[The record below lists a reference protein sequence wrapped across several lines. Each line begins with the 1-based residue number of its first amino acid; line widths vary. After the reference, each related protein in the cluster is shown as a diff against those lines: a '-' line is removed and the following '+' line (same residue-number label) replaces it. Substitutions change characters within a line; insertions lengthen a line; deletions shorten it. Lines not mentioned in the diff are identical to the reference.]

1 MKRVKY
7 SRIYII
13 EVLLVIL
20 IFILAYPFLK
30 EKDLNITTLS
40 EDINEFIN
48 EDYKEGTIEDL
59 RKIYGISRND
69 INDFIF
75 FRSNSNM
82 NPKEILVVDFKNE
95 DLLKINKENIN
106 KVIEN
111 KKSSFKDYNADAY
124 SLLENSVFET
134 KGSNLIFIV
143 NEDNKKIEKII
154 NENFR

>member
-40 EDINEFIN
+40 EGINEFIN

-82 NPKEILVVDFKNE
+82 NPKEILVVDFKSE

-134 KGSNLIFIV
+134 NGSNLIFIV